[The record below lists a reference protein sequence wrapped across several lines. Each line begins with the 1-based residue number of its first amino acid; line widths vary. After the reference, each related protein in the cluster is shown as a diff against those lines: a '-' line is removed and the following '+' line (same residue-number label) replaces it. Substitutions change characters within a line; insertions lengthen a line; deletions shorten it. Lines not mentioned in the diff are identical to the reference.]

1 MGKYIIK
8 RLIYMIPVL
17 LGVAFLISFIL
28 YLTPGDPAD
37 VILSPQATEAMRDAW
52 REERGLNDSFIM
64 QYVNFIGGIVL
75 HWDWGTSYVNGL
87 SVTDDVMLRFPN
99 TFLLACLTTVI
110 AVILGILLGVFT
122 AKHQNT
128 WLDTTF
134 SVIGMV
140 GISMPQFWLG
150 MLLLIW
156 FGLNLQ
162 WFPIA
167 GFDGPKYWVLPSIAL
182 GVQNAAILMRFTRTS
197 VLDCMRQD
205 YVRTARAKGQIEK
218 VITWHHIVR
227 NALIP
232 IITTIGALFGG
243 ALGMAMILE
252 QVFSINGLGR
262 LMVEAIA
269 MRNYPIIRASVMLLA
284 VSYSFIYLALDLL
297 YAAADPRI
305 KADFKNQDFFGS
317 RKRKLKRLARKEE
330 IHAS

>member
-1 MGKYIIK
+1 MVKYIIK

-17 LGVAFLISFIL
+17 LGVALLISFIL

-37 VILSPQATEAMRDAW
+37 VILSSQATEEMQDAW
-52 REERGLNDSFIM
+52 REERGLNDPFFVQYFDFIK
-64 QYVNFIGGIVL
+64 GIIVD
-75 HWDWGTSYVNGL
+75 WDWGTSYVNGL

-99 TFLLACLTTVI
+99 TFLLACLTTVV
-110 AVILGILLGVFT
+110 AVIIGILLGVFT
-122 AKHQNT
+122 AKRQNT
-128 WLDTTF
+128 WFDTTF
-134 SVIGMV
+134 SIIGMI

-150 MLLLIW
+150 MLLLIY
-156 FGLNLQ
+156 FGLQLQ

-167 GFDGPKYWVLPSIAL
+167 GFDGPKYWVLPAVAL

-218 VITWHHIVR
+218 VITFHHILR

-232 IITTIGALFGG
+232 IITTVGSLFGG

-262 LMVEAIA
+262 LLIEAIA
-269 MRNYPIIRASVMLLA
+269 MRNYPVIRASVMLLA
-284 VSYSFIYLALDLL
+284 VCYTIIYLVLDLL

-305 KADFKNQDFFGS
+305 KADFKTQDFFGS
-317 RKRKLKRLARKEE
+317 RKRKIKRLAREE
-330 IHAS
+330 SVNA

>member
-1 MGKYIIK
+1 MVKYIIK
-8 RLIYMIPVL
+8 RVIYMIPVL

-37 VILSPQATEAMRDAW
+37 VILSSQATEAMRDAW
-52 REERGLNDSFIM
+52 RQERGLNDPFWVQYFHFIS
-64 QYVNFIGGIVL
+64 GIVL

-87 SVTDDVMLRFPN
+87 SVTEDVMLRFPN

-110 AVILGILLGVFT
+110 AIIIGILLGVFT
-122 AKHQNT
+122 AKHQNK
-128 WLDTTF
+128 WQDTTF
-134 SVIGMV
+134 SIIGMV

-156 FGLNLQ
+156 FGLNLG

-167 GFDGPKYWVLPSIAL
+167 GFDGPKYWVLPCVAL

-205 YVRTARAKGQIEK
+205 YVRTARAKGQVES

-232 IITTIGALFGG
+232 IITTVGSLFGG

-269 MRNYPIIRASVMLLA
+269 MRNYPIIQASVMLLA
-284 VSYSFIYLALDLL
+284 VSYSIIFLVLDLL
-297 YAAADPRI
+297 YAAVDPRI

-317 RKRKLKRLARKEE
+317 RQRKIRRLSREE
-330 IHAS
+330 GAHA